1 MQSATFRKWLAE
13 RGCQFRQR
21 ARGHGLGHPVVTVV
35 RDGRTAELPLVGSRE
50 DLDPDQ
56 VREVCERLGL
66 DWSELP
72 SEKGR
77 V

>member
-13 RGCQFRQR
+13 RGCYFRR
-21 ARGHGLGHPVVTVV
+21 HERGHGQGHPTVTVV
-35 RDGRTAELPLVGSRE
+35 RDGRTAELPLVGSHDR
-50 DLDPDQ
+50 LDPEL

-72 SEKGR
+72 GEASR

>member
-1 MQSATFRKWLAE
+1 MQSATFRRWLAE
-13 RGCQFRQR
+13 RGCQFRQHE
-21 ARGHGLGHPVVTVV
+21 RGHGHGHPVVTVV
-35 RDGRTAELPLVGSRE
+35 RQGRTAELPLVGSHE

-56 VREVCERLGL
+56 VREVCDRLGL

-72 SEKGR
+72 GPKSR